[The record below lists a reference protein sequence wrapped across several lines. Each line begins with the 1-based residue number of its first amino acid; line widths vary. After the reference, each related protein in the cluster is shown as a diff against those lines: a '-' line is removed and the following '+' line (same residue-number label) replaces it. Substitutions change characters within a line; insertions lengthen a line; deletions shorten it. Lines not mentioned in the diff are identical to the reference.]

1 MRARWSKMRGLGRQ
15 QRSARCVHSIHI
27 SDAGGKCR
35 EANIYELF
43 MRIEPEISAVTVVL
57 RGAFNPSIFQPFW
70 LVRNEIVTE
79 DQGNSAQIN
88 IIHPQATEF
97 DIPGQFSLHIDP
109 TTFSITRTE
118 APLILAADAAV
129 KIFSELLPHTPIA
142 QLGINRTVH
151 FSVGSSDE
159 RNRMG
164 RLLAPIDPWG
174 VWGTELS
181 DGESPNR
188 PDQGGRTQVSYDA
201 TTSPA
206 RSSVWACSGDHRAVS
221 PNSRGTIWHL
231 YGCQR
236 PFSDARCR
244 KTRAG

>member
-1 MRARWSKMRGLGRQ
+1 
-15 QRSARCVHSIHI
+15 
-27 SDAGGKCR
+27 
-35 EANIYELF
+35 

-88 IIHPQATEF
+88 IIHAQATEF
-97 DIPGQFSLHIDP
+97 DVPGQFSLHIDP

-151 FSVGSSDE
+151 FSVGSSEE
-159 RNRMG
+159 RNRIG

-188 PDQGGRTQVSYDA
+188 PDQGGGLKSLTMLQSRPRDRQHGHVQATIEPSILIQGGRSGIFMVVNDHFQTQDA
-201 TTSPA
+201 GNPEPA
-206 RSSVWACSGDHRAVS
+206 EEMIDILADRFDESVKRSEAIIDQVMA
-221 PNSRGTIWHL
+221 L
-231 YGCQR
+231 
-236 PFSDARCR
+236 
-244 KTRAG
+244 KK